1 MATEAFTIGELHIV
15 LHHTAQLTNALIE
28 WGPAREVIGRAQDR
42 DPARALG
49 QALLDARA
57 TIDRAA
63 HESAHGPL

>member
-1 MATEAFTIGELHIV
+1 MATESFTIGELHIV

-49 QALLDARA
+49 QALLDART
-57 TIDRAA
+57 TIDR
-63 HESAHGPL
+63 EVRGGAHGPG